1 MCFPPLGLSGLLNKM
16 STNKPATFHAKHLRS
31 VFAPVESHSF
41 GPAEYDACVG
51 FLHQRAAATTIEP
64 ISSPEQLNLR
74 ADGVIAETGYRFSPI
89 GFAAVASILSQ
100 GLSSVFNELAGE
112 VRYKHAVGAAQSN
125 VGAASAVF
133 NIVLAANFEQI
144 RERNLI
150 VNAATKTIE
159 GFLGLDHKFLDNS
172 VFIDMISREIFDA
185 RGSDAKFYRAEI
197 VGRELRVYYADD
209 KNKWTYSYKDVGHA
223 IGGGW
228 YFSNREDTG
237 TSVYATTCM
246 LTKFGLGLVPDYGK
260 NHVRHA
266 GADIVGRSA
275 LLVNRVANSSLPSR
289 AIIEQAFR
297 KLSRTRLILN
307 ESQSMDAA
315 INHWANVLL
324 RYKIAKDDAKKIV
337 KNALLVGADT
347 APQDALAA
355 YSRQVLAS
363 RTCYDLICAMLRHAR
378 GQYHTVRDAI
388 QRVTMEIVLS
398 NLKGVDK

>member
-1 MCFPPLGLSGLLNKM
+1 M

-31 VFAPVESHSF
+31 VFAPVETCAF
-41 GPAEYDACVG
+41 GPAEHDACAG
-51 FLHQRAAATTIEP
+51 FLQQRAAATTIEP
-64 ISSPEQLNLR
+64 ISSPEQLTLR
-74 ADGVIAETGYRFSPI
+74 ADGTVAETGYRFSPI

-112 VRYKHAVGAAQSN
+112 VRYKHAVGAAQAN
-125 VGAASAVF
+125 IGAATAVF

-150 VNAATKTIE
+150 INTATKTIE

-172 VFIDMISREIFDA
+172 AFVDMISREMFEA
-185 RGSDAKFYRAEI
+185 RGSDAKFYRADV

-209 KNKWTYSYKDVGHA
+209 KNKWTYSYRDAGH
-223 IGGGW
+223 IVGGGW

-266 GADIVGRSA
+266 GADIVGRA
-275 LLVNRVANSSLPSR
+275 AMLVNRVANTSFPPR
-289 AIIEQAFR
+289 GVIEPAFR
-297 KLSRTRLILN
+297 RLSNVRLVLN
-307 ESQSMDAA
+307 ESQSMDAT
-315 INHWANVLL
+315 INHWANILL
-324 RYKIAKDDAKKIV
+324 RHKVAKDDAKKIV
-337 KNALLVGADT
+337 KNALLVGADV

-355 YSRQVLAS
+355 YSRPVLAS
-363 RTCYDLICAMLRHAR
+363 RTCYDLLCAMLRHAR
-378 GQYHTVRDAI
+378 GQYHTVRDSV
-388 QRVTMEIVLS
+388 QRAAMEIVLN
-398 NLKGVDK
+398 NLKRIDK